1 MNSIQIFL
9 IRHIGIT
16 LGILLAIL
24 LGGLATS
31 PFDTPVIIEE
41 FRTPVAVDAI
51 PDLGEN
57 QQIIFTN
64 WQGRSPQDIEDQI
77 TYPLSAQ
84 LMGIAGVK
92 SIRTYSFLG
101 ISSIYLVFDEN
112 TDFYWSR
119 SRILEK
125 LNSLPANLLPQGV
138 SPSLGPD
145 ATPLGQVY
153 LYIFKSYLSNGK
165 EVRDVFD
172 SEELRTIQDFQ
183 VKLMLQSVS
192 GVSEVASV
200 GGFVQEFQIQLDPQ
214 KLAFYKVS
222 LMDISTVIKSSNLDI
237 GAKTME
243 YNKVE
248 YLIRGLGFVK
258 TVEDLENI
266 VIKQVNG
273 TPLLLNHLAKIQLVP
288 AFRRGILDDAGYSSV
303 GGIVVARYGSNPMEV
318 LKRIRDRVKSIN
330 KSLPSK
336 VLKDGRTVNLRLVP
350 YYDRTDV
357 IQDTLLTLW
366 QALKDEV
373 LIASLVILAFLFRAG
388 SSVLLAMILPFGILL
403 TFICM
408 RILGIEANVVA
419 LSGIAIA
426 IGIMGDIGIILVE
439 SIQKHLEK
447 NAKLSSIDAIVKAL
461 AEVNSPVL
469 VAVSTTVISFLPVFF
484 LTGPEGKLFTP
495 LAYTKTISIL
505 AALIIAL
512 FLLPPL
518 SRYLLSP
525 KFKELNF
532 WLCIPLALICLLS
545 LAGSWMPLGLDQS
558 FIKNLLFVGS
568 MVISVLGI
576 LSIFLKFYPIAL
588 NWAFR
593 NKLKTLLIPFLLV
606 FLGFNIWFGTAK
618 ILNPLPS
625 MIKHSSIF
633 KYACELFP
641 GLGSEFMPKL
651 REGSFL
657 YMPTSMPHAGGEE
670 MSSVLSA
677 LDARIAAIPEV
688 EWAVGKA
695 GRADSALDPA
705 PLSMVETIVQYY
717 PEYILDE
724 NRNKK
729 RFKYDKSTSKF
740 VRDEQGNL
748 IEDFHGIPYRNWRK
762 NIKSEKDIW
771 DEIVRVCVIPGTT
784 SAPFLQPIEGRI
796 VMLQSGMRA
805 PMGIK
810 VFGDDLEVMEQFG
823 LTLEKHLKEVPGVKE
838 SAVYADR
845 IVGKPYL
852 EIDWDR
858 EALARYGISMQLA
871 QKHLELGV
879 GGGKLSEVISG
890 RNRFSISMRF
900 LKEFRDSPEDLEK
913 LMITTPDGS
922 AAIPLSL
929 LANLRYRKGPQAI
942 KGEDSKLVSYV
953 LFDKQAELSEGALVD
968 RVKDLLDH
976 KIKTGDLIVP
986 SGVFYEF
993 AGSYLNQQR
1002 ANKRLSF
1009 IIPLALVIIFLIISL
1024 QFKSKI
1030 ITTII
1035 FSSVLL
1041 AWSGGFSMIWLFS
1054 QDWFLNFSIFGNHLR
1069 DVFQIS
1075 TIHLSVAVWVGF
1087 LALFGIATDDGV
1099 LISSLIQNEID
1110 KSDPQDFSELKQ
1122 AIVRASTVRAKA
1134 CLMTSATTILVLL
1147 PVFTSQGKGAEIMIP
1162 MAVPIFGGMCVA
1174 ILALFFNPLMFL
1186 MYYKSKL
1193 NKTTTKRT

>member
-1 MNSIQIFL
+1 MQRLQLFL
-9 IRHIGIT
+9 INNTGIT
-16 LGILLAIL
+16 LGIYLAIL
-24 LGGLATS
+24 LAGLATS
-31 PFDTPVIIEE
+31 PFKTTWINDE
-41 FRTPVAVDAI
+41 FRAPVAVDAI

-57 QQIIFTN
+57 QQIIFSN
-64 WQGRSPQDIEDQI
+64 WPGRSPQDIEDQI
-77 TYPLSAQ
+77 TYPLASH

-92 SIRTYSFLG
+92 NIRTFSYLG
-101 ISSIYLVFDEN
+101 MSSIYLVFDEDS
-112 TDFYWSR
+112 DFYWSR

-125 LNSLPANLLPQGV
+125 LNSLPQNLLPEGIN
-138 SPSLGPD
+138 PSLGPD

-153 LYIFKSYLSNGK
+153 LYVLKSYLSNGE

-183 VKLMLQSVS
+183 VKLMLQAVS

-200 GGFVQEFQIQLDPQ
+200 GGFVQEFQIQIDPQ

-222 LMDISTVIKSSNLDI
+222 LMNISSAIKSSNLDI

-248 YLIRGLGFVK
+248 YLIRGLGLVR
-258 TVEDLENI
+258 TIEDLENI
-266 VIKQVNG
+266 VIKQADG
-273 TPLLLNHLAKIQLVP
+273 TPLSLKHIAKVQLVP
-288 AFRRGILDDAGYSSV
+288 AFRRGILDDAGYSAV

-318 LKRIRDRVKSIN
+318 LERVRQRVKSIN

-336 VLKDGRTVNLRLVP
+336 VLKDGRTVSLRVVP
-350 YYDRTDV
+350 YYDRTNV

-388 SSVLLAMILPFGILL
+388 SSLLLALILPFGILL
-403 TFICM
+403 TFVCM

-439 SIQKHLEK
+439 TIQKNLEANHK
-447 NAKLSSIDAIVKAL
+447 SDSIKSIMRALS
-461 AEVNSPVL
+461 EVNAPIL
-469 VAVSTTVISFLPVFF
+469 VAVSTTLISFLPVFF

-495 LAYTKTISIL
+495 LAFTKTLSIV
-505 AALIIAL
+505 AALLIAL
-512 FLLPPL
+512 LLLPPL
-518 SRYLLSP
+518 SKYLQAP
-525 KFKELNF
+525 KHKKLNF
-532 WLCIPLALICLLS
+532 WMCIPLAIICLFS
-545 LAGSWMPLGLDQS
+545 LATSWMPLGIGQS
-558 FIKNLLFVGS
+558 FSKNLLFVGLI
-568 MVISVLGI
+568 VISVLSV
-576 LSIFLKFYPIAL
+576 LSLFLKIYAKAL
-588 NWAFR
+588 RWTFNNR
-593 NKLKTLLIPFLLV
+593 VKVCIVPLILV
-606 FLGFNIWFGTAK
+606 LMGLNIWFGTSK
-618 ILNPLPS
+618 IFNFLPS
-625 MIKHSSIF
+625 YIQHTALFESLSKT
-633 KYACELFP
+633 FP
-641 GLGSEFMPKL
+641 GIGSEFMPKL

-717 PEYILDE
+717 PEYILDKD
-724 NRNKK
+724 RNKK
-729 RFKYDKSTSKF
+729 RFKYDYLAAAF
-740 VRDEQGNL
+740 MRDEQGKL
-748 IEDFHGIPYRNWRK
+748 IEDPRGIPFRNWRK
-762 NIKSEKDIW
+762 EIKSEKDIW

-823 LTLEKHLKEVPGVKE
+823 LALEKQLKEISSVKT

-852 EIDWDR
+852 EIDWNR
-858 EALARYGISMQLA
+858 EALARYGISMELA
-871 QKHLELGV
+871 QRHLELGV

-890 RNRFSISMRF
+890 RNRFSISLRF
-900 LKEFRDSPEDLEK
+900 LKDFRNSPEDLEK
-913 LMITTPDGS
+913 LLITTSDGS
-922 AAIPLSL
+922 KAIPLSL

-953 LFDKQAELSEGALVD
+953 LFDKEGELSDGAAVEA
-968 RVKDLLDH
+968 VKAYLDH
-976 KIKTGDLIVP
+976 QIKNGQLIVP
-986 SGVFYEF
+986 PGIYYEF

-1009 IIPLALVIIFLIISL
+1009 IIPLALLIIFIIINL
-1024 QFKSKI
+1024 QFKSRI
-1030 ITTII
+1030 IAAII
-1035 FSSVLL
+1035 FSSVVL
-1041 AWSGGFSMIWLFS
+1041 AWSGGFTMIWLFS
-1054 QDWFLNFSIFGNHLR
+1054 QDWFLNFSLFGNHLR
-1069 DVFQIS
+1069 DIFQIH

-1099 LISSLIQNEID
+1099 LISSLIRGELTRRCPKD
-1110 KSDPQDFSELKQ
+1110 LKSLVN
-1122 AIVRASTVRAKA
+1122 AIVDASTRRARA

-1174 ILALFFNPLMFL
+1174 VLALFFNPLMFL
-1186 MYYKSKL
+1186 IYYEHKLKSTQL
-1193 NKTTTKRT
+1193 HP